1 MKPKYEINK
10 NPNLNLL
17 KVGEL
22 GFFHNDKQIVVEE
35 AHYYPIFIAKNVD
48 ELRGR
53 PDTQK
58 ILRKFK
64 IFGTE
69 EDNIKDEQEEI
80 RKKEEEA

>member
-1 MKPKYEINK
+1 VTGVQTCA
-10 NPNLNLL
+10 L
-17 KVGEL
+17 
-22 GFFHNDKQIVVEE
+22 
-35 AHYYPIFIAKNVD
+35 PIS
-48 ELRGR
+48 
-53 PDTQK
+53 QK